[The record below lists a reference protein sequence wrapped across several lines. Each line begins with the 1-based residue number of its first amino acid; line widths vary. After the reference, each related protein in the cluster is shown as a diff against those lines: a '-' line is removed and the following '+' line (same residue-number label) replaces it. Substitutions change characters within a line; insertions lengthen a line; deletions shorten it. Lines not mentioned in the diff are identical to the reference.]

1 MSIDAA
7 AQALHAARRDGQR
20 IDLVSNRWPELNL
33 DEARKVAQQFVAL
46 SGEAHIGFKLGF
58 TSAAMR
64 DQMGISEPNY
74 GVLTADMAVE
84 RLDWSRLVHPRV
96 EPEIALVTSKPIMGS
111 SDVTTSAIAA
121 VHAAIEIVDTR
132 YTEYRFTLIDNT
144 ADNSSAA
151 GFVLGPASPVSILES
166 GPLNVVF
173 DDGEGE
179 GGTIRGSSDDALGG
193 PLQALAWLADA
204 RAKVGL
210 SIPAGAI
217 ILTGGL
223 TQAPYL
229 QLGASM
235 EADFGQLGKLLVKHP
250 LASSVHSAP
259 PG

>member
-20 IDLVSNRWPELNL
+20 IDLVSNRWPEIGL

-64 DQMGISEPNY
+64 DQMGIAEPNY
-74 GVLTADMAVE
+74 GVLTADMTIE
-84 RLDWSRLVHPRV
+84 RIEWPRLVHPRV

-111 SDVTTSAIAA
+111 SDVTPSAIAA

-151 GFVLGPASPVSILES
+151 GFVLGPAAPVSVLDS
-166 GPLNVVF
+166 GPIAIAF
-173 DDGEGE
+173 DDGEG
-179 GGTIRGSSDDALGG
+179 GAISGNSDAALGG
-193 PLQALAWLADA
+193 PLTALAWLADA
-204 RAKVGL
+204 RAKEGMI
-210 SIPAGAI
+210 IPAGSI

-223 TQAPYL
+223 TRAPWL
-229 QLGASM
+229 QQGASM
-235 EADFGQLGKLLVKHP
+235 VADFGKLGRL
-250 LASSVHSAP
+250 SVSR
-259 PG
+259 G

>member
-20 IDLVSNRWPELNL
+20 IDLVSNRWPELNP

-46 SGEAHIGFKLGF
+46 SGEALIGFKLGF

-74 GVLTADMAVE
+74 GVLTADMTIE
-84 RLDWSRLVHPRV
+84 RIDWSHLVHPRV

-151 GFVLGPASPVSILES
+151 GFVLGPASPVSILEH
-166 GPLNVVF
+166 GPLKAVF
-173 DDGEGE
+173 DNGE
-179 GGTIRGSSDDALGG
+179 GGTINGNSDAALGG
-193 PLQALAWLADA
+193 PLTALAWLADA
-204 RAKVGL
+204 RAKGGMI
-210 SIPAGAI
+210 IPAGSI

-223 TQAPYL
+223 TRAPWL
-229 QLGASM
+229 REGQTMIARFERLGT
-235 EADFGQLGKLLVKHP
+235 V
-250 LASSVHSAP
+250 SVERP
-259 PG
+259 